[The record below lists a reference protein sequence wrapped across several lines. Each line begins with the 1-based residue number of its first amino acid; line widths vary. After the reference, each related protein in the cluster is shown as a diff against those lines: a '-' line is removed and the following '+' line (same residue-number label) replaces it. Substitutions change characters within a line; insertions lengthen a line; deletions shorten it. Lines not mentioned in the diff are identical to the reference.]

1 MFCIILFIKNAE
13 NGGGVS
19 MDNEKNSLI
28 KLLWMFFT
36 AFLVLITLSTT
47 EWLYIHISKFSYM
60 GNYVVV
66 VRAIFLAVGTIIS
79 AILIEYILQHKIFEN
94 KYYKLSNMGTNLIY
108 LAIMIG
114 YIMFY
119 PISFGDKLMI
129 VISILI
135 FICLLRHN
143 DYSTFKNVSNSK

>member
-1 MFCIILFIKNAE
+1 
-13 NGGGVS
+13 

-94 KYYKLSNMGTNLIY
+94 KYL
-108 LAIMIG
+108 
-114 YIMFY
+114 
-119 PISFGDKLMI
+119 
-129 VISILI
+129 
-135 FICLLRHN
+135 
-143 DYSTFKNVSNSK
+143 